1 MKKTAAGYRLIF
13 GYVGIFLILIGIICL
28 LPLLVLPFYPNEVGV
43 AFNFYVV
50 GGASVAAGLLL
61 SIALLRGRDKARLG
75 KHQDFILLVL
85 IWILAIAIGAI
96 PFLLRGDMNFT
107 QSIFESTSGF
117 TSTGLTVFD
126 FSVDQNTYGYH
137 VYTLYR
143 SLLIFFGAVGLVLVL
158 VSALSDRYGMRLYS
172 SEGHND
178 KLIPNLAKSSRLI
191 LSIYSGFIV
200 LGTIAYMVAGMS
212 FFDAFNHAIT
222 AVGTGGFSTS
232 PGGVL
237 TVGGNAIAIE
247 IISIFLML
255 AGATNF
261 VIHLLF
267 IQGKFKKVFRDIE
280 VRFMLLLLLIFI
292 PLFIT
297 SVYFTHSSSTGD
309 LSIFDSIRLGTF
321 YMVSSITTTGFNS
334 YQPIIM
340 LGPSVIFMSSVLMM
354 FGGALGSTAGGI
366 KQLRVA
372 STLKGVYY
380 SLLSR
385 ISSKRIIRPRFY
397 HRYGEEK
404 ELTDEYYSES
414 VSFVVLYILALFVG
428 TVAITILPLGIG
440 FDDAFFEVASAVTG
454 TGLSVGITHAAQHPA
469 VLWILAV
476 VMFIGRLEIIAV
488 YYSFLRLSRDILRK
502 ETV

>member
-1 MKKTAAGYRLIF
+1 MKKTASGYRLIF
-13 GYVGIFLILIGIICL
+13 GYLGIFLILIGLICL
-28 LPLLVLPFYPNEVGV
+28 LPLVALLFYPSEGGV
-43 AFNFYVV
+43 AFNFYIVGLSSVV
-50 GGASVAAGLLL
+50 SGLALSLSLL
-61 SIALLRGRDKARLG
+61 SGREKERLG
-75 KHQDFILLVL
+75 KHQDFILIVL
-85 IWILAIAIGAI
+85 IWIFAIVIGAI

-126 FSVDQNTYGYH
+126 FTVDPNAYGYH
-137 VYTLYR
+137 IYTLYR

-191 LSIYSGFIV
+191 LSIYSGFIL
-200 LGTIAYMVAGMS
+200 LGTIAYTLAGMNL
-212 FFDAFNHAIT
+212 FDALNHAIT

-237 TVGGNAIAIE
+237 SVGGNIIAIE
-247 IISIFLML
+247 IISILLML

-261 VIHLLF
+261 VIHLFL

-280 VRFMLLLLLIFI
+280 VRFMLLMLLIFI
-292 PLFIT
+292 PLFVV
-297 SVYFTHSSSTGD
+297 SVYFTHSSSLGD
-309 LSIFDSIRLGTF
+309 LSFFDSLRLGAF
-321 YMVSSITTTGFNS
+321 YMISSITTTGFSS
-334 YQPIIM
+334 YHPIIY
-340 LGPSVIFMSSVLMM
+340 LGPSLLFMSSVLMM

-385 ISSKRIIRPRFY
+385 ISSRRIIRPRFY
-397 HRYGEEK
+397 LRYGEEK

-414 VSFVVLYILALFVG
+414 VSFVVLYIAVLFVG
-428 TVAITILPLGIG
+428 TVAIAILPSGIG

-454 TGLSVGITHAAQHPA
+454 TGLSVGITHASQNPA
-469 VLWILAV
+469 ILWILAV

>member
-1 MKKTAAGYRLIF
+1 MI
-13 GYVGIFLILIGIICL
+13 
-28 LPLLVLPFYPNEVGV
+28 
-43 AFNFYVV
+43 
-50 GGASVAAGLLL
+50 
-61 SIALLRGRDKARLG
+61 
-75 KHQDFILLVL
+75 
-85 IWILAIAIGAI
+85 
-96 PFLLRGDMNFT
+96 
-107 QSIFESTSGF
+107 
-117 TSTGLTVFD
+117 
-126 FSVDQNTYGYH
+126 
-137 VYTLYR
+137 
-143 SLLIFFGAVGLVLVL
+143 
-158 VSALSDRYGMRLYS
+158 
-172 SEGHND
+172 
-178 KLIPNLAKSSRLI
+178 
-191 LSIYSGFIV
+191 
-200 LGTIAYMVAGMS
+200 
-212 FFDAFNHAIT
+212 
-222 AVGTGGFSTS
+222 
-232 PGGVL
+232 
-237 TVGGNAIAIE
+237 
-247 IISIFLML
+247 
-255 AGATNF
+255 
-261 VIHLLF
+261 
-267 IQGKFKKVFRDIE
+267 
-280 VRFMLLLLLIFI
+280 
-292 PLFIT
+292 
-297 SVYFTHSSSTGD
+297 
-309 LSIFDSIRLGTF
+309 
-321 YMVSSITTTGFNS
+321 SSITTTGFNS